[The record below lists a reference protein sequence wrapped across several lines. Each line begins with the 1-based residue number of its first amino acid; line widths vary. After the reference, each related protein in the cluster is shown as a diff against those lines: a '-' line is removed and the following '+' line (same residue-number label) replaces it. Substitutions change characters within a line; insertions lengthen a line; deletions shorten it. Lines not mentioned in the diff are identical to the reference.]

1 MSRPVAPALTV
12 RYDGSQRTFA
22 AGHDVVVGRDLRAD
36 VRIAHPLISRAHV
49 LLRFDHDRWVA
60 IDNGSLNGL
69 FVNGRRLPAVDVN
82 DGLAVNIGNP
92 DGPLLRFEVG
102 HATGSVGRPPQTTSH
117 PATDRT
123 TVYPPP
129 PRTGPTPGSWSPP
142 PHISRP
148 QPAYPSASQP
158 SQPPQPSYRDA
169 PAPAGARRA
178 AHRVPLPTAA
188 GNVPTQMGPT
198 AIPPRSGGS
207 GDGSNLATSM
217 LKILRP
223 GKSAD
228 VPEGSIKIGRATDND
243 IVIPDVLASRHHA
256 TLVPSAT
263 GGHRDPRHRSIN
275 GTFVNGQRVGRGHA
289 ARRRRRHDRQRRPGL
304 RRRRPGPPAETE
316 AATRTGGLE
325 VRGLTWT
332 IEGNKTCCDNISMT
346 ARPGTLTAIIGASGA
361 GKSTLPA

>member
-1 MSRPVAPALTV
+1 M
-12 RYDGSQRTFA
+12 
-22 AGHDVVVGRDLRAD
+22 
-36 VRIAHPLISRAHV
+36 

-69 FVNGRRLPAVDVN
+69 FVNGRRLPAVDIN
-82 DGLAVNIGNP
+82 DGLTVNIGNP

-102 HATGSVGRPPQTTSH
+102 RTLPVRWVGHRRRRPCPAGPRHRPHATAPTAPAPHGRGPDTGKLVASTAHLATAAGLPQRV
-117 PATDRT
+117 A
-123 TVYPPP
+123 
-129 PRTGPTPGSWSPP
+129 
-142 PHISRP
+142 
-148 QPAYPSASQP
+148 AAQP
-158 SQPPQPSYRDA
+158 SQPSYPTSGTGVRPPRSA
-169 PAPAGARRA
+169 S
-178 AHRVPLPTAA
+178 VPLPTAA

-263 GGHRDPRHRSIN
+263 GPGTAEILDNRSIN
-275 GTFVNGQRVGRGHA
+275 GTFVNGQRVES
-289 ARRRRRHDRQRRPGL
+289 RP
-304 RRRRPGPPAETE
+304 PCTT
-316 AATRTGGLE
+316 ATSSRSATS
-325 VRGLTWT
+325 T
-332 IEGNKTCCDNISMT
+332 SSSPT
-346 ARPGTLTAIIGASGA
+346 AR
-361 GKSTLPA
+361 

>member
-1 MSRPVAPALTV
+1 M
-12 RYDGSQRTFA
+12 
-22 AGHDVVVGRDLRAD
+22 
-36 VRIAHPLISRAHV
+36 

-102 HATGSVGRPPQTTSH
+102 HATGFGGSATADDVPPRHRPH
-117 PATDRT
+117 

-142 PHISRP
+142 PPHIPRP

-158 SQPPQPSYRDA
+158 SQPSYPTSGTGVRPPRSA
-169 PAPAGARRA
+169 S
-178 AHRVPLPTAA
+178 VPLPTAA

-256 TLVPSAT
+256 TLVPTAT
-263 GGHRDPRHRSIN
+263 GGPRSSTTAASTARSSTASASTRRMLRDGDVVTIGN
-275 GTFVNGQRVGRGHA
+275 VDLVFAGGTLAGRT
-289 ARRRRRHDRQRRPGL
+289 
-304 RRRRPGPPAETE
+304 ETE
-316 AATRTGGLE
+316 AATRTGGS
-325 VRGLTWT
+325 R
-332 IEGNKTCCDNISMT
+332 C
-346 ARPGTLTAIIGASGA
+346 AAS
-361 GKSTLPA
+361 T